1 MKTFKK
7 PGPADPGEWEPS
19 RVSPLVE
26 YLPPGTAA
34 DPARRLEDVAL
45 AGFKHP
51 APGGDI
57 SPEEYRKFRKFL
69 SELSI
74 SAVEASS
81 KYVAR
86 DMPGATLSEDDF
98 ERVADIVKRG
108 ASPSTVR
115 AHFEDVRFSWTWVR
129 ALHGEHLRPRY
140 PVPDALVQSFIAQS
154 LTGIE
159 PQVVR
164 RMERIRDEE
173 IALKRFDPE
182 VDLKT
187 LPRRKKTRIKD
198 KHAPTTISRRVHSLS
213 WAHKMMKLE
222 NENPCKSP
230 EVKYLLAMS
239 FASAKKT
246 DGWQVRQREALLR
259 EDLKKVLAECM
270 GGEAREVRDRALLLF
285 GFNSGGRR
293 RSEIAGALFKHLKKV
308 PGGYAYTLHI
318 TKTDPTGRE
327 PKPKPIKGEAAQAM
341 QSWLEKGGISK
352 GHIFRYIDQYGNVT
366 AKGLTGQ
373 GIEHIVRKRFLAAG
387 FSSYKNYSPHSLRA
401 GYLTQASI
409 DGVPLSEA
417 MAMTGHASY
426 EMGHRYYRQ
435 TEAMKGPAA
444 DIYGQD
450 EVGETVALDLTQ
462 IAGEAWPQLSEEV
475 RAKLVK
481 QCAGRLEREARRA
494 VREAMEELVGGPGES
509 PSKEAL

>member
-1 MKTFKK
+1 MKNRKT
-7 PGPADPGEWEPS
+7 PDREGSGEGEPS
-19 RVSPLVE
+19 RVRAQVE
-26 YLPPGTAA
+26 YLPPGAAA
-34 DPARRLEDVAL
+34 DPVRRLEDVAL
-45 AGFKHP
+45 EGLKPP

-57 SPEEYRKFRKFL
+57 SPEDYRKFRKFL

-98 ERVADIVKRG
+98 EKVADIVKRG

-115 AHFEDVRFSWTWVR
+115 AHFEDVRFFWTWVR
-129 ALHGEHLRPRY
+129 ALHGVDLRPRY
-140 PVPDALVQSFIAQS
+140 PVPEALVQSFIAQS
-154 LTGIE
+154 LTGIDKE
-159 PQVVR
+159 VVT

-173 IALKRFDPE
+173 IELRRFDPE
-182 VDLKT
+182 VDPKT
-187 LPRRKKTRIKD
+187 LPRRKTCIKD

-259 EDLKKVLAECM
+259 EDLKKVLAECKED
-270 GGEAREVRDRALLLF
+270 GIRELRDRALLLF

-293 RSEIAGALFKHLKKV
+293 RSEIAGALVKHLKKV
-308 PGGYAYTLHI
+308 PGGYTYTLHI

-341 QSWLEKGGISK
+341 RKWLEAGGVSQ
-352 GHIFRYIDQYGNVT
+352 GYIFRYIDQYGNVT

-373 GIEHIVRKRFLAAG
+373 GIEHIVRKRFKAAG
-387 FSSYKNYSPHSLRA
+387 FSAYKNYSPHSLRA

-409 DGVPLSEA
+409 DGIPLSEA

-450 EVGETVALDLTQ
+450 EVGETVTLDLTQ
-462 IAGEAWPQLSEEV
+462 IAGVAWPHLSEEV

-481 QCAGRLEREARRA
+481 KYAGQLEREARRA
-494 VREAMEELVGGPGES
+494 VRQAMEKVVGGVGG
-509 PSKEAL
+509 